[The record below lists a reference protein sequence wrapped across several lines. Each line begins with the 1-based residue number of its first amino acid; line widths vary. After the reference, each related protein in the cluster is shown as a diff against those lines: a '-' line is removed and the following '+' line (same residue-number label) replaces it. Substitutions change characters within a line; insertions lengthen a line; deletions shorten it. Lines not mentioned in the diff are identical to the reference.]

1 MDVNKILDELR
12 QEYDLL
18 QHTIDTLE
26 RLARGQG
33 KRRGRPPAW
42 LKEPTRRRSGG
53 LSRSR
58 SFECAGLSAVGAQAI
73 RNTS

>member
-1 MDVNKILDELR
+1 MDVNRILNELR
-12 QEYDLL
+12 QEHDLL

-42 LKEPTRRRSGG
+42 LKEPRRRRVRSKQNVYKQ
-53 LSRSR
+53 SRTR
-58 SFECAGLSAVGAQAI
+58 KGAVEG
-73 RNTS
+73 S

>member
-1 MDVNKILDELR
+1 MDVNRILNELR
-12 QEYDLL
+12 QERDLL

-42 LKEPTRRRSGG
+42 LKQATHRRVPSNQNTHKQSRTRKVRLKPRD
-53 LSRSR
+53 
-58 SFECAGLSAVGAQAI
+58 
-73 RNTS
+73 NN

>member
-1 MDVNKILDELR
+1 MDVNKILHELK
-12 QEYDLL
+12 QEHDLL

-42 LKEPTRRRSGG
+42 LKDAANRPSAQSRQNAHKQSRTRKG
-53 LSRSR
+53 
-58 SFECAGLSAVGAQAI
+58 AVKA
-73 RNTS
+73 S

>member
-1 MDVNKILDELR
+1 MDLSRIIDELK
-12 QEYDLL
+12 QEHDLL

-42 LKEPTRRRSGG
+42 LKEPATRRGVQ
-53 LSRSR
+53 SRQNSHKQR
-58 SFECAGLSAVGAQAI
+58 RARKGTVEAS
-73 RNTS
+73 

>member
-1 MDVNKILDELR
+1 MDVNRILNELR
-12 QEYDLL
+12 QERNLL

-42 LKEPTRRRSGG
+42 LKEPTRRRP
-53 LSRSR
+53 RSR
-58 SFECAGLSAVGAQAI
+58 KNAHKQSRARKGAVEA
-73 RNTS
+73 S